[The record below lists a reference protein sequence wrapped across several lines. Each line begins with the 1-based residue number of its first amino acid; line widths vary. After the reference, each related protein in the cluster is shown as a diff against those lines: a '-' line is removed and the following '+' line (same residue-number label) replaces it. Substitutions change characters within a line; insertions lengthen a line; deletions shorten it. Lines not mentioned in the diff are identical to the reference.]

1 MSEAV
6 GHLHDA
12 LPVGQ
17 RGPSVHLIELQSQL
31 LEEGSRIRNIDR
43 DDINGLRFRQP
54 PKHRPCIID
63 LDAEGLH
70 AFCRGQTH
78 AH

>member
-31 LEEGSRIRNIDR
+31 LEEGSRIRNID
-43 DDINGLRFRQP
+43 
-54 PKHRPCIID
+54 
-63 LDAEGLH
+63 
-70 AFCRGQTH
+70 
-78 AH
+78 